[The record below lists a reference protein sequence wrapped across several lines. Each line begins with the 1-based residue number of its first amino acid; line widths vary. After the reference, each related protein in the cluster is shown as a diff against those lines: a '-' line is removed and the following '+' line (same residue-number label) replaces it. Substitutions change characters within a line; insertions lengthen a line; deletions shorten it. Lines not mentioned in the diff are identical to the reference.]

1 MTSDRFFLVFFLGI
15 YLICLSSCLL
25 GPEYDRGALRRAG
38 LQGKSDWKAG
48 SPATAV
54 SLPLDR
60 DWWKAFQDSLSDQY
74 MEEALSGNPDLAV
87 RLLRVR
93 EADLTLGE
101 NRSRRL
107 PRLNQS
113 ASASYYWRRQ
123 ERLDVSFDPIFDP
136 EEDFE
141 NRLEESTTSVEDS
154 EYYNLGLSLNWELDL
169 WGKKKRSYLGA
180 EAGYAESQAQY
191 VGEYLRIGVEVLK
204 TVFDIRKQD
213 LDKRIVEELARD
225 ASGRLAVYQNQFA
238 EGLIPEW
245 RVLRQRADVENIEK
259 EILEAE
265 RNRHRLENRLAVLV
279 GRNPGE
285 LTVPDTG
292 DDSLPDAFDVPP
304 GLPSDLLVRR
314 PDIIAA
320 EYRVEKA
327 VHQVG
332 ENIAARLP
340 TISLTGQ
347 AGLANTAIPDLLKKW
362 TLGLTPSLSFPL
374 FDGGAGKTRVL
385 SSEIQSQIAR
395 IEYRNTVLK
404 AFEEVENLLND
415 QASRKRE
422 LGVATSKVAAMRRIR
437 EETGEKFRMGL
448 VSQLEVLDIQRE
460 LLAAERALLGVQRS
474 RLDDALSLAKA
485 LGGGW
490 SAEEP
495 IPFRADGLENGTS
508 TSSVSASR
516 DHRQSASDQKMVKDS
531 GGDVGGGDAK
541 SFICL
546 DSLVLAEEQFDP
558 ANPSQK
564 LSMLDSE
571 EQ

>member
-1 MTSDRFFLVFFLGI
+1 MIFDRFFLIILLGTI
-15 YLICLSSCLL
+15 LICLSSCLL
-25 GPEYDRGALRRAG
+25 GPEYDRAALRRKG
-38 LQGKSDWKAG
+38 VGGKPNWGAESPK
-48 SPATAV
+48 PATPP
-54 SLPLDR
+54 PLDR
-60 DWWKAFQDSLSDQY
+60 DWWKAFQDPLAEHY
-74 MEEALSGNPDLAV
+74 VKEALSGNPDLAV

-93 EADLTLGE
+93 EADLRLGE

-107 PRLNQS
+107 PSLNQS
-113 ASASYYWRRQ
+113 GSASYYWRRQ
-123 ERLDVSFDPIFDP
+123 VRLDVAFDPIFDP
-136 EEDFE
+136 DEDFE

-191 VGEYLRIGVEVLK
+191 AGEYLRIGVEVLK

-213 LDKRIVEELARD
+213 LDKRIAEELARD
-225 ASGRLAVYQNQFA
+225 ASERLTAYRNQFA

-245 RVLRQRADVENIEK
+245 RVLRQQADVENLKK
-259 EILEAE
+259 EIFEGE
-265 RNRHRLENRLAVLV
+265 RNRDRLENRLAVLV

-285 LTVPDTG
+285 LVVPDTG
-292 DDSLPDAFDVPP
+292 EEPLPDAFEVPA
-304 GLPSDLLVRR
+304 GLPSELLARR

-327 VHQVG
+327 VHQIG
-332 ENIAARLP
+332 ENMAARLP

-347 AGLANTAIPDLLKKW
+347 AGLANTAIPELLKKW

-415 QASRKRE
+415 RASRERE
-422 LGVATSKVAAMRRIR
+422 LDVATSKLAAMRRIR
-437 EETGEKFRMGL
+437 EQTGEKFRMGL
-448 VSQLEVLDIQRE
+448 VSQLEVMDIQRE
-460 LLAAERALLGVQRS
+460 LLAAERSFLGVQRS

-495 IPFRADGLENGTS
+495 MIFRADGLETVS
-508 TSSVSASR
+508 SASPFPASPDHLKSVSN
-516 DHRQSASDQKMVKDS
+516 QNMVKDS
-531 GGDVGGGDAK
+531 GGDVGGSDAK
-541 SFICL
+541 SFIHL
-546 DSLVLAEEQFDP
+546 NLLVLGEEQFDP
-558 ANPSQK
+558 ANPSREF
-564 LSMLDSE
+564 SMLDSE
-571 EQ
+571 E